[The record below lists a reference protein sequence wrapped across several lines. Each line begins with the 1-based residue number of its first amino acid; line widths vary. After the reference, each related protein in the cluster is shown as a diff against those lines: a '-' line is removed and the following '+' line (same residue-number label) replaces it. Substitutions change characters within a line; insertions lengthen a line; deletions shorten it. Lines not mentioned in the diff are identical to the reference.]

1 MPYFNIE
8 NGIPSTI
15 PFWVRLPHL
24 PLRCWNVEIMRS
36 IGNTTGTY
44 IDKVD
49 PKDEMLAFARICV
62 EVDLEKWLSKYFQLT
77 LDK

>member
-15 PFWVRLPHL
+15 PVRVRLPHL

-36 IGNTTGTY
+36 IGNSIGTY

-49 PKDEMLAFARICV
+49 PKDEMLEFARICV
-62 EVDLEKWLSKYFQLT
+62 EVDLEKGLSEYFQLT
-77 LDK
+77 SDK